1 MKKMCGLFVILML
14 SVQAVWGSECESKLV
29 KIVTPAVKSIY
40 SIGNESQIVEIQET
54 DAVFVDGKF
63 KYSDD
68 FIYPAK
74 LYNIVSSVG
83 TMAGPDGDITIF
95 STVGSIAIVQN
106 ECSILD
112 LKIVY

>member
-1 MKKMCGLFVILML
+1 MKKICGVFVILML
-14 SVQAVWGSECESKLV
+14 SIQLAVASECESKLA

-40 SIGNESQIVEIQET
+40 SIGNESQIIEIQET
-54 DAVFVDGKF
+54 DAVFVDGKL
-63 KYSDD
+63 KYPDD

-95 STVGSIAIVQN
+95 SPVGSIAVFEN
-106 ECSILD
+106 DCSIID
-112 LKIVY
+112 LKIAY